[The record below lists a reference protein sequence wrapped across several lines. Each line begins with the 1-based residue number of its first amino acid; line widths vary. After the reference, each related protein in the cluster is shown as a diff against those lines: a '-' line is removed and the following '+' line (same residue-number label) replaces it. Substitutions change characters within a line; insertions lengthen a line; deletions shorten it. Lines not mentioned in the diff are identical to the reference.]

1 MLFMENMLQVMNGCV
16 VDIIVDMDEETRF
29 EPSEVR
35 QAWEHVS
42 LSARS

>member
-1 MLFMENMLQVMNGCV
+1 MENMLQVLNACV
-16 VDIIVDMDEETRF
+16 VDKSVAMDQEMRF